1 MLLQCVLAQ
10 VRHFPGGFATLSC
23 KRHHL
28 SPRALSVEASVM
40 GVAATDVHALRALK
54 RMIDV
59 ICIMAILDDRSLI
72 LIVRIVK

>member
-1 MLLQCVLAQ
+1 M
-10 VRHFPGGFATLSC
+10 
-23 KRHHL
+23 
-28 SPRALSVEASVM
+28 SVEASVM